1 MKPKKHRLI
10 FLTFCVFFALPVL
23 MGHGQEDQK
32 KAASSNAAKPNGIV
46 LNFRGV
52 PLDTVLDYLS
62 QAAGFIIVKETDLD
76 GQNVDVWSHQP
87 LTKDEAVNLLNT
99 ILYEKG
105 FAAIRNDRTL
115 TIVNRDNAKQ
125 RDIPVKSGNNPELI
139 PKTDEMI
146 TQIVPVRSANA
157 VQLIENLQPLL
168 PTYANLSANE
178 SSNAIIVTDT
188 QKNIRRIVEIIQK
201 LDSSISSISTVAVF
215 QLQYADAQEIAE
227 VVEEIFQVE
236 ESSGNQRRGGM
247 PFPPFMGGGR
257 GGRGDRGGDNQQESE
272 ARTAA
277 SRVVAVADE
286 RTNSLVVTAP
296 EELMPLIE
304 KLVSEIDTMTEDITE
319 ICVFTLQ
326 FADAVETADILTELF
341 PDESSS
347 NQNQFA
353 PRFGRGGPPMP
364 GMQTQNQNQ
373 NQNQSQ
379 RQLQQTTVRAVADP
393 RTNSIVVT
401 AASETMIQIRQMIE
415 QLDSRSDRKQK
426 VFVYRLEYA
435 DVENVTTILRNIF
448 EGQTN
453 NTINRANDN
462 TATNTLSGRTVN
474 VNPDNNN

>member
-1 MKPKKHRLI
+1 MKPRKQRFII
-10 FLTFCVFFALPVL
+10 FSFCFFFAMPVL
-23 MGHGQEDQK
+23 MGYGQEDQNR
-32 KAASSNAAKPNGIV
+32 AASSNAAKPNGIV
-46 LNFRGV
+46 LNFRNAS
-52 PLDTVLDYLS
+52 LDTVLDYLS
-62 QAAGFIIVKETDLD
+62 QAAGFIIVKETNLD

-115 TIVNRDNAKQ
+115 TIVNREDAKL
-125 RDIPVKSGNNPELI
+125 RDIPVKSGNNPEFI

-168 PTYANLSANE
+168 PEYAAMSANE

-215 QLQYADAQEIAE
+215 QLQYADAQEIADI
-227 VVEEIFQVE
+227 VEEIFQVDQ
-236 ESSGNQRRGGM
+236 SSGSQRGGM
-247 PFPPFMGGGR
+247 PFPPFMGR
-257 GGRGDRGGDNQQESE
+257 GGRGDRGDDGQQESE
-272 ARTAA
+272 ARAAA

-296 EELMPLIE
+296 EELIPLIE
-304 KLVSEIDTMTEDITE
+304 KLVSEVDTMTEDITE
-319 ICVFTLQ
+319 IRVFHLQ
-326 FADAVETADILTELF
+326 FADAVETADVLTELF
-341 PDESSS
+341 PDESTT
-347 NQNQFA
+347 QNQFA

-364 GMQTQNQNQ
+364 GMQSQNQNQ
-373 NQNQSQ
+373 TQ

-393 RTNSIVVT
+393 RTNSIIVT
-401 AASETMIQIRQMIE
+401 AASETMKQITQMIE

-426 VFVYRLEYA
+426 VFVYQLQYA

-453 NTINRANDN
+453 NIINRANDD
-462 TATNTLSGRTVN
+462 TTTNTLRDRTVN
-474 VNPDNNN
+474 INDNAN